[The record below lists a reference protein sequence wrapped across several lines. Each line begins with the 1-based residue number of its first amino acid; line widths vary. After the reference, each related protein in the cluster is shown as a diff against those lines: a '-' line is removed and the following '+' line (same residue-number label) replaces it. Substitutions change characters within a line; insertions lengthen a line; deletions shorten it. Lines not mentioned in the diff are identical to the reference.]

1 MTMKKNII
9 LTIYFLW
16 SITVAWS
23 LGTEEISEEEQRWM
37 EEYNYEVVAL
47 VEDMEIKSDKREYEF
62 TIVPRKSSSRYRVAF
77 HFPEIDSS
85 NRNNV
90 IKNTYRMEFTEDFN
104 FIIKD
109 IQTGEQIAEYDDLPF
124 QYGRYKDNSLYWDLF
139 SLKLKKNREYKLN
152 ITIPGI
158 EDVDSRLRN
167 FRLLCYIAPRP
178 FL

>member
-1 MTMKKNII
+1 MKKNMI

-16 SITVAWS
+16 SITIMWS

-37 EEYNYEVVAL
+37 EEYNYEIVAL
-47 VEDMEIKSDKREYEF
+47 VEDMEIETDKREYEYSL
-62 TIVPRKSSSRYRVAF
+62 IPRKSSSRYRVAF
-77 HFPEIDSS
+77 HFPEIDSD
-85 NRNNV
+85 NEDKV
-90 IKNTYRMEFTEDFN
+90 ITSATTDEFSKEFN

-124 QYGRYKDNSLYWDLF
+124 QYGRYKDNTLYWDLF
-139 SLKLKKNREYKLN
+139 SLRLKKKREYKII

-167 FRLLCYIAPRP
+167 FRLICYIAPRP